1 MTAAEAPLSS
11 GIRDFIRCLFV
22 RLFLSIDC
30 ICSKHQFL
38 PTLIKAILVVPE
50 WGGCRQM
57 RLAGVPRVTRWV
69 LGQAVWL
76 QHQALHRTS
85 SLPCTC
91 FCSRDRRAPHG
102 VCQRRRGTP
111 AQAPGVWGPG
121 IHLSPFF
128 FFFLFPSVPLFPF
141 LSLHLWM
148 YIWRQ
153 KLCADAQRRETQPL
167 SPDTSQLHWGRGYMG
182 TDLKRRMQAGGAL
195 GGRRGGRRAGGAAVL
210 ERSWVLQSGTLSE
223 ESYPH
228 TGAGPSRVSGASPAL
243 PDFP

>member
-1 MTAAEAPLSS
+1 MPTDEVGRRAQGHTVGPGAGGLAPAPGSAPDIQLALHLLLQP
-11 GIRDFIRCLFV
+11 GPEGPPWC
-22 RLFLSIDC
+22 
-30 ICSKHQFL
+30 
-38 PTLIKAILVVPE
+38 VPE
-50 WGGCRQM
+50 AEGDPSPGPWG
-57 RLAGVPRVTRWV
+57 
-69 LGQAVWL
+69 LG
-76 QHQALHRTS
+76 T
-85 SLPCTC
+85 
-91 FCSRDRRAPHG
+91 G
-102 VCQRRRGTP
+102 
-111 AQAPGVWGPG
+111 G

-167 SPDTSQLHWGRGYMG
+167 SPDTSQLHWGRGYVG